1 MRNASHEVASAVER
15 IDNPD
20 VLGII
25 RPCPST
31 LFADES
37 VVWVGAL
44 KVVDQLAFG
53 GQVDLGDKV
62 SFAFCL
68 ETQTAEVIRRP
79 NNQVACFS
87 CCAER
92 DVDHW
97 FHDCVRAFVGAR
109 S

>member
-1 MRNASHEVASAVER
+1 MESINWADFEKVDIRVGTIV
-15 IDNPD
+15 D
-20 VLGII
+20 VQAFPEAR
-25 RPCPST
+25 RPAYK
-31 LFADES
+31 L
-37 VVWVGAL
+37 
-44 KVVDQLAFG
+44 
-53 GQVDLGDKV
+53 QVDLGDKV

-68 ETQTAEVIRRP
+68 ETQTAEVIGCSD
-79 NNQVACFS
+79 NQVACFS

>member
-1 MRNASHEVASAVER
+1 MRNASHEVAGAIER
-15 IDNPD
+15 IDNPY

-25 RPCPST
+25 RSCPST
-31 LFADES
+31 FFADES

-44 KVVDQLAFG
+44 EVVDQVALS
-53 GQVDLGDKV
+53 GQVDLGNKV

-68 ETQTAEVIRRP
+68 ETQTAEVIRRSD
-79 NNQVACFS
+79 NQVACFS

-97 FHDCVRAFVGAR
+97 FHDCVQAFVGAR